1 MKKSNIFLLSAFCLA
16 FIWIILIGWF
26 AASAINN
33 YRKGKDPYFARSYSQ
48 ILQSRKKTF
57 PAPTSEL
64 LISGDGTTVLTILPG
79 KELSVLC
86 RPRLCRCSYI
96 NFKNGRSM
104 ISLIK
109 LQDYDEP
116 VTITLPEI
124 PSLSLTNFSSVYI
137 NGLIQK
143 GINLQCNRVSF
154 FSSGNCKI
162 GSLRLDFSGK
172 NDQQSIF
179 IEKSNQIDTF
189 IASVKGFGNIR
200 LETAGN
206 RKNQIS
212 LSESIKL
219 EATMDLMKKLA
230 IGPESRVLNK

>member
-1 MKKSNIFLLSAFCLA
+1 MKKSNIFLLGAFGLA

-33 YRKGKDPYFARSYSQ
+33 YRRGKDPYFARSYSQ
-48 ILQSRKKTF
+48 ILESRKKTF

-64 LISGDGTTVLTILPG
+64 LISGDGTILTILPG

-86 RPRLCRCSYI
+86 RPRIWRCSYI
-96 NFKNGRSM
+96 DFKNGKSM

-109 LQDYDEP
+109 LQDYNEP

-143 GINLQCNRVSF
+143 GISFQCNRVSF
-154 FSSGNCKI
+154 FSSDNCKI
-162 GSLRLDFSGK
+162 GSLRLDFPGK
-172 NDQQSIF
+172 KDQQSIF
-179 IEKSNQIDTF
+179 IEKSNQIDTL
-189 IASVKGFGNIR
+189 IASVKGFGNVR
-200 LETAGN
+200 LETVGKM
-206 RKNQIS
+206 KNQVS
-212 LSESIKL
+212 MSESIKL
-219 EATMDLMKKLA
+219 EATMELMKKLD
-230 IGPESRVLNK
+230 IGTESSVVNK